1 MGEADA
7 GRWLASDAERAVI
20 ALLDCLDDLRLT
32 D

>member
-7 GRWLASDAERAVI
+7 GRLLAGDAERAVI
-20 ALLDCLDDLRLT
+20 ALLDFLDDLRLA

>member
-7 GRWLASDAERAVI
+7 GRWLAGDAERAVI
-20 ALLDCLDDLRLT
+20 ALLDYLDDLQFS